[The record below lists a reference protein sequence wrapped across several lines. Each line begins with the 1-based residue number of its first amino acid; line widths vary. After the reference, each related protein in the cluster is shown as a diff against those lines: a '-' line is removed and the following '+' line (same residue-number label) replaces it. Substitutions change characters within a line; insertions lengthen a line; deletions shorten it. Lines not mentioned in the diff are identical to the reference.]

1 MDTVTMT
8 PAASRSMSVP
18 VGPPETLAALDG
30 FFRSFGFTSA
40 EDLSRLSAWVLGSH
54 GLRATPRDALAVA
67 RGRVELWLAAALGPE
82 FSGGS
87 LLVRGRAAFVLCEGA
102 RRGAS
107 VLLEEPEALPASFL
121 RALRAAVPV
130 AAPEQVVSVMP
141 EQRLVLNPFAEL
153 LRRWWRAGA
162 PDVSPS
168 R

>member
-8 PAASRSMSVP
+8 PAPSRAMPVP
-18 VGPPETLAALDG
+18 VGPPETLAALDA
-30 FFRSFGFTSA
+30 FFRSFGFTSG
-40 EDLSRLSAWVLGSH
+40 EDLSRLSAWVLGPH

-67 RGRVELWLAAALGPE
+67 RARVELWLQAALGPG

-130 AAPEQVVSVMP
+130 AAPEQVASVMP
-141 EQRLVLNPFAEL
+141 EQRLVLNPLAEL